1 MIPVLV
7 ALLTIAV
14 GLSLL
19 RFVIGPDFAN
29 RMVAVDVLTTVLV
42 GVLVLL
48 ALEFEVRIYLDVA
61 LALSAVSFIGSI
73 VVGRF
78 IER

>member
-42 GVLVLL
+42 GALVLL
-48 ALEFEVRIYLDVA
+48 ALKFDVRIYLDVA

>member
-1 MIPVLV
+1 MTPLLV

-19 RFVIGPDFAN
+19 RFVVGPDFAN
-29 RMVAVDVLTTVLV
+29 RMVAVDVLTIILI
-42 GVLVLL
+42 GALVLL
-48 ALEFEVRIYLDVA
+48 AIQFKVKIYLDVA
-61 LALSAVSFIGSI
+61 LALSAVNFIGTI